1 MKKSN
6 SFQFL
11 VVSAILA
18 AFLLGAWA
26 PITTSVFEEPKQ
38 TESEETIELT
48 DGLGRTVS
56 IKLPVES
63 IISLAP
69 SNTEI
74 LYAVGA
80 GDLIIGR
87 DTFSDYPEAVLEV
100 TDIGGG
106 WGDLD
111 IETILTLEADL
122 VLASGLT
129 APEQIQSLE
138 DLGITVFAVPNP
150 ADLEGMFDNLRTVA
164 MITGTEAETET
175 LVADLA
181 ARVAV
186 VEEKVAGIEERP
198 SIFYE
203 LDATDPN
210 APWTAGPGT
219 FMDAMIT
226 LAGGTN
232 ISAVLDG
239 AWAQINI
246 EELIT
251 QDPDII
257 LLGTFLYGG
266 VTPEDVA
273 ARAGW
278 EGISAVLHGKVYTFD
293 DNLVGRPGPRL
304 VDGLEALAEFLHPEL
319 FAVAAPAKRI
329 VSLSPSNT
337 EILFAVGAG
346 DLVVGVTEYCN
357 FPEAALAI
365 DKIGGFSAK
374 SISIET
380 IVSLKPDLV
389 LAYGNRQDTIV
400 EALEEVN
407 IRVIALAPKT
417 FEDVY
422 SNISLVGELTGN
434 EAQAQTVVADMRARI
449 DAVIEITST
458 IPEKEKATVFWE
470 VFDEPLMTAGP
481 STYIGQMLELSG
493 AINIFADVEED
504 YSQINAEEIVSRNP
518 QAIMGSDSHGDKLT
532 PEQVAARPGWDQIDA
547 ALNGRILLIPG
558 DIVSRAG
565 PRLADAVE
573 AIAQALYPDLFE

>member
-1 MKKSN
+1 MKYLKA
-6 SFQFL
+6 L
-11 VVSAILA
+11 PILIIVTILSAL
-18 AFLLGAWA
+18 LLGAWA
-26 PITTSVFEEPKQ
+26 PLSSMQ
-38 TESEETIELT
+38 TDSAEVIELT

-56 IKLPVES
+56 IELPVES

-74 LYAVGA
+74 IYAVGA
-80 GDLIIGR
+80 GDLLVGR
-87 DTFSDYPEAVLEV
+87 DSFSDYPAAVLEV

-138 DLGITVFAVPNP
+138 DLGITVFAVSNP
-150 ADLEGMFDNLRTVA
+150 VDLEGMFENLQTMA
-164 MITGTEAETET
+164 MITGNEAETEI
-175 LVADLA
+175 LVTALR
-181 ARVAV
+181 ARVAA
-186 VEEKVAGIEERP
+186 VEAKVTGVEERP

-203 LDATDPN
+203 LDSTDPN
-210 APWTAGPGT
+210 APWTSGPGT
-219 FMDAMIT
+219 FMDTMISM
-226 LAGGTN
+226 AGGTN
-232 ISAVLDG
+232 IGAVLEG
-239 AWAQINI
+239 AWAQINL
-246 EELIT
+246 EELIV

-257 LLGTFLYGG
+257 LLGTWLYGG
-266 VTPEDVA
+266 ITPENVA
-273 ARAGW
+273 ERAGW
-278 EGISAVLHGKVYTFD
+278 ESISAVQEGRVYPFD

-319 FAVAAPAKRI
+319 FANDAAVERI

-389 LAYGNRQDTIV
+389 LAYGTRQEPVV
-400 EALEEVN
+400 EALEALDIEVMTL
-407 IRVIALAPKT
+407 VPKT
-417 FEDVY
+417 FADVY
-422 SNISLVGELTGN
+422 ANITLIGELTGN
-434 EAQAQTVVADMRARI
+434 QDQAQSIVDEMQARI
-449 DAVIEITST
+449 QAVVDVTST
-458 IPEKEKATVFWE
+458 IPKDEKVNVFWE
-470 VFDEPLMTAGP
+470 VFDEPLMTSGP
-481 STYIGQMLELSG
+481 ATYIGQMLDLGG
-493 AINIFADVEED
+493 AINIFSDLEED
-504 YSQINAEEIVSRNP
+504 YPQINAEEVVSRNP
-518 QAIMGSDSHGDKLT
+518 QAIMGSDTHGDKLT
-532 PEQVAARPGWDQIDA
+532 ADQVAARPGWDQIDA
-547 ALNGRILLIPG
+547 AQNGRIYLISG

-573 AIAQALYPDLFE
+573 AIALALYPDLFE